1 MAMELSLCLIK
12 RQGKRFKPLAYLLD
26 YLRQKI
32 LGSQASNCTQ
42 VHLTITNIKQKG
54 VTMPS
59 IKEAEN
65 MFTCQE
71 LIEILQSMGYT
82 QKDIADKI
90 GVTTM
95 SIHRYTKTD
104 KIKKS
109 VFVKL
114 KRLYLQA
121 KNPKYK
127 QLENFDT
134 AELVRALKSRGW
146 EVTITSK

>member
-1 MAMELSLCLIK
+1 MSLSSEIIIYTCIDLI
-12 RQGKRFKPLAYLLD
+12 
-26 YLRQKI
+26 
-32 LGSQASNCTQ
+32 SQLSD
-42 VHLTITNIKQKG
+42 
-54 VTMPS
+54 
-59 IKEAEN
+59 
-65 MFTCQE
+65 
-71 LIEILQSMGYT
+71 MGYT

-109 VFVKL
+109 VLSKL

-146 EVTITSK
+146 RVTIESE